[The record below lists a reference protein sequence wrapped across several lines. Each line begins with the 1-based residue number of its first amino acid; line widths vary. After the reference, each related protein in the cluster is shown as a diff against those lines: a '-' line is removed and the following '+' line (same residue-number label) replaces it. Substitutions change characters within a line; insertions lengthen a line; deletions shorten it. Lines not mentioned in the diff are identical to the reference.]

1 MKVKFNLRFLAVML
15 CGIFA
20 TLSAMAQDITV
31 KGTVNDAFGDPV
43 MGATVLQVGTTN
55 GCVTDLDGNFSLK
68 APEGAILRFSFIG
81 YRSQEHPAAANMTV
95 TLEEDSELLE
105 DVVVIG
111 YGTAKKTDM
120 TGSVT
125 AIKPDDMSKGITTS
139 MQDMLNGKAAG
150 VSVIGDGTPGG
161 GATIRIRGGS
171 SLSASND
178 PLYVIDGLAMDN
190 NGVQGL
196 SNPLAMIN
204 PNDIES
210 MTILKD
216 ASATAIYGSR
226 ASNGV
231 IIVTTKKGRK
241 GMKPQVSYNLS
252 GTVSAA
258 RDTYKV
264 LSGDEYRAA
273 AQAAGVSASALSEL
287 GNANTDWQDEVF
299 RKAVST
305 DHNISLAGAY
315 KNFPYRVSVGYSVQN
330 GIIKESQSQKL
341 TASLNISPSFLDD
354 HLKFNLNA
362 KYLNGK
368 DNYTGNSSVVGA
380 AIAAD
385 PTQGVYNPASE
396 ATGGFWQTLISD
408 GSLASWTTPVT
419 NTNTPQNPVAYIK
432 NRSDKAKSSS
442 VIGDLSV
449 DYKIHGFEDLTV
461 HASVSGDYSEGR
473 QTTKN
478 SPYSYDN
485 NYYGYQGISQSY
497 KYNIQGNA
505 YIQYNHDF
513 EKQHLDVMVG
523 AEQQHFHRE
532 TFSEGGG
539 PWKGTAYVEDPAN
552 WYSPSNRTETKHTY
566 RNSLVSYFGRAN
578 YSFLDRYML
587 TATMRFDGSSRFA
600 SGNKW
605 GQFPAFAAVWKVN
618 EESFLN
624 DVDWLSDLKI
634 RASYGITGQQ
644 NIGNDFYYAPRY
656 VVSDQYGQYWLGQD
670 PYYTSR
676 PEVFNEDL
684 KWEKT
689 YTKNIGLDFGVLDGR
704 VTMAADYYYRETKD
718 LISTVSVASGTN
730 FGNYLTKNIG
740 SLVNKGIEFSID
752 ARAIQ
757 KKNFTWQVGYNI
769 TWNDN
774 EITKLA
780 DGADFFL
787 TGNSIGA
794 GLSNQVQV
802 NKVGYPANSFYIY
815 QQVYDEA
822 GKPLEGVFVDRNGDG
837 TINADDKYVYK
848 KPAGDVLMAL
858 TNKFI
863 YKNWDLSFTWRA
875 SLNNYLY
882 YDFLS
887 NKANVSASGFYS
899 NSAFSNVSKEAL
911 ELGFQGK
918 TDYYMS
924 DYFVRNASFLRCDNI
939 NLGYSFEQLFKCGS
953 YKGIS
958 GRIYFTVQNPI
969 VITAYD
975 GLDPEISTG
984 VDSSV
989 YPRPISYQLGLSLNF

>member
-95 TLEEDSELLE
+95 TLEEDSEMLE

-258 RDTYKV
+258 RNTYEV

-299 RKAVST
+299 RTAVST

-385 PTQGVYNPASE
+385 PTQDIYNPASE

-408 GSLASWTTPVT
+408 GSLSSWTTPVT

-478 SPYSYDN
+478 SP
-485 NYYGYQGISQSY
+485 
-497 KYNIQGNA
+497 
-505 YIQYNHDF
+505 
-513 EKQHLDVMVG
+513 
-523 AEQQHFHRE
+523 
-532 TFSEGGG
+532 
-539 PWKGTAYVEDPAN
+539 
-552 WYSPSNRTETKHTY
+552 
-566 RNSLVSYFGRAN
+566 
-578 YSFLDRYML
+578 
-587 TATMRFDGSSRFA
+587 
-600 SGNKW
+600 
-605 GQFPAFAAVWKVN
+605 
-618 EESFLN
+618 
-624 DVDWLSDLKI
+624 
-634 RASYGITGQQ
+634 
-644 NIGNDFYYAPRY
+644 
-656 VVSDQYGQYWLGQD
+656 
-670 PYYTSR
+670 
-676 PEVFNEDL
+676 
-684 KWEKT
+684 
-689 YTKNIGLDFGVLDGR
+689 
-704 VTMAADYYYRETKD
+704 
-718 LISTVSVASGTN
+718 
-730 FGNYLTKNIG
+730 
-740 SLVNKGIEFSID
+740 
-752 ARAIQ
+752 
-757 KKNFTWQVGYNI
+757 
-769 TWNDN
+769 
-774 EITKLA
+774 
-780 DGADFFL
+780 
-787 TGNSIGA
+787 
-794 GLSNQVQV
+794 
-802 NKVGYPANSFYIY
+802 
-815 QQVYDEA
+815 
-822 GKPLEGVFVDRNGDG
+822 
-837 TINADDKYVYK
+837 
-848 KPAGDVLMAL
+848 
-858 TNKFI
+858 
-863 YKNWDLSFTWRA
+863 
-875 SLNNYLY
+875 
-882 YDFLS
+882 
-887 NKANVSASGFYS
+887 
-899 NSAFSNVSKEAL
+899 
-911 ELGFQGK
+911 
-918 TDYYMS
+918 
-924 DYFVRNASFLRCDNI
+924 
-939 NLGYSFEQLFKCGS
+939 
-953 YKGIS
+953 
-958 GRIYFTVQNPI
+958 
-969 VITAYD
+969 
-975 GLDPEISTG
+975 
-984 VDSSV
+984 
-989 YPRPISYQLGLSLNF
+989 